1 MMMDWKN
8 KVIKAVDEKPP
19 SENSLNQEPGS
30 KSDFD
35 LIDNPSD
42 RLDPLSLKSASVIVG
57 IVDSD
62 IPQLFLTK
70 RSDQL
75 EQHSGQIAFPGG
87 KVEID
92 DRDLIDTALREA
104 EEEVSI
110 KRKDVE
116 IIGQLTELYIPPS
129 RFIVQPVVAF
139 SAQEPQFSPDPVEVE
154 KVIQTPLSRIVED
167 DVIRE
172 KEIFLPKYNTT
183 IETSYFDIDEQVVW
197 GATAMILSELRSVLR
212 LLDWQSK

>member
-1 MMMDWKN
+1 MH
-8 KVIKAVDEKPP
+8 E
-19 SENSLNQEPGS
+19 
-30 KSDFD
+30 
-35 LIDNPSD
+35 LIDQLKTALQNPLPGVESHD
-42 RLDPLSLKSASVIVG
+42 AMMRQKRPTPTEIRDQGLPHKESAVLILLYPKENTPHIV
-57 IVDSD
+57 
-62 IPQLFLTK
+62 LTL
-70 RSDQL
+70 RPSYDGV
-75 EQHSGQIAFPGG
+75 HAGQVSFPGG

-197 GATAMILSELRSVLR
+197 GATAMMLSELRSVLR
-212 LLDWQSK
+212 QLDWQSK

>member
-1 MMMDWKN
+1 MH
-8 KVIKAVDEKPP
+8 E
-19 SENSLNQEPGS
+19 
-30 KSDFD
+30 
-35 LIDNPSD
+35 LIDQLKTALQNPLPGVESHD
-42 RLDPLSLKSASVIVG
+42 AMMRQKRPTPTEIRDQGLPHKESAVLILLYPKENTPHIV
-57 IVDSD
+57 
-62 IPQLFLTK
+62 LTL
-70 RSDQL
+70 RPSYDGV
-75 EQHSGQIAFPGG
+75 HAGQVSFPGG

-167 DVIRE
+167 DVIRD

>member
-1 MMMDWKN
+1 MH
-8 KVIKAVDEKPP
+8 E
-19 SENSLNQEPGS
+19 
-30 KSDFD
+30 
-35 LIDNPSD
+35 LIDQLKTALQNPLPGVESHD
-42 RLDPLSLKSASVIVG
+42 AMMRQKRPTPTEIRDQGLPHKESAVLILLYPKENTPHIV
-57 IVDSD
+57 
-62 IPQLFLTK
+62 LTL
-70 RSDQL
+70 RPSYDGV
-75 EQHSGQIAFPGG
+75 HAGQVSFPGG

>member
-1 MMMDWKN
+1 MH
-8 KVIKAVDEKPP
+8 E
-19 SENSLNQEPGS
+19 
-30 KSDFD
+30 
-35 LIDNPSD
+35 LIDQLKTALQNPLPGVESHD
-42 RLDPLSLKSASVIVG
+42 AMMRQKRPTPAEIRDQGLPHKESAVLILLYPKENTPHIV
-57 IVDSD
+57 
-62 IPQLFLTK
+62 LTL
-70 RSDQL
+70 RPSYDGV
-75 EQHSGQIAFPGG
+75 HAGQVSFPGG

-197 GATAMILSELRSVLR
+197 GATAMMLSELRSVLR
-212 LLDWQSK
+212 QLDWQSK